1 MLDAKTLKL
10 IDITETFL
18 NIKIYIRDSKAIL
31 NKCNGLANDNV
42 VSETF
47 DIAFLYTKVSHF
59 WTGGGKLLFIN
70 IERRFPSKV

>member
-1 MLDAKTLKL
+1 MLDVKTLKL

-47 DIAFLYTKVSHF
+47 L
-59 WTGGGKLLFIN
+59 
-70 IERRFPSKV
+70 